1 MMFQEEDEMKADL
14 QDMFEKFFKEKTPS
28 ENHILIATDEKYY
41 HMARSVLIGLQK
53 MKFDPK

>member
-1 MMFQEEDEMKADL
+1 ML
-14 QDMFEKFFKEKTPS
+14 EKFFKEKIPS

-41 HMARSVLIGLQK
+41 HMARSVLISLQK